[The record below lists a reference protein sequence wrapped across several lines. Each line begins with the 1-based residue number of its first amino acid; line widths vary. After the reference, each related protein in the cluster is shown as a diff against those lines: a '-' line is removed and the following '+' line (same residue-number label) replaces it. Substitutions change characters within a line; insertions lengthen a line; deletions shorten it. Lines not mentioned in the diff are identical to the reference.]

1 MTSGKPNSPTTSA
14 RSAEV
19 DDFLAGLPDGAHGR
33 DRRAREIA
41 IVDAPRLRRL
51 ATADLTTPE
60 VEAIRRLLVAAFGSD
75 EDEEF
80 TQEDWDH
87 AVGGVHF
94 VLDVEGEIVAHASVV
109 EREIHVDGRPLR
121 TGYVEAVAT
130 AVDRQGMGYGSLV
143 MSDVTAHIRD
153 RFELGVLGTGRYRF
167 YERLGWHRWSGPSF
181 VRTPDG
187 PRPTPDEDGSILFL
201 PTPSSPPLDPTASIS
216 CEWRSGD
223 VW

>member
-1 MTSGKPNSPTTSA
+1 
-14 RSAEV
+14 
-19 DDFLAGLPDGAHGR
+19 
-33 DRRAREIA
+33 
-41 IVDAPRLRRL
+41 
-51 ATADLTTPE
+51 LTTPE
-60 VEAIRRLLVAAFGSD
+60 IEAIRLLLVAAFGWD

-80 TQEDWDH
+80 IQEDWDH

-153 RFELGVLGTGRYRF
+153 RFELGVLGTGRSRF
-167 YERLGWHRWSGPSF
+167 YERLGWQRWSGPSF

-187 PRPTPDEDGSILFL
+187 PRPTPDEDGSIFFL
-201 PTPSSPPLDPTASIS
+201 ATRSSPPLDPTASIS
-216 CEWRSGD
+216 CEWRTGD